1 MPKFQLVCNFSIV
14 ELRYVCSYLYCTC
27 MYTHVKPSSYTFN
40 FAYKQKV
47 QQWLRKVFDGASV
60 PEYSSTDGRV
70 LDALYDMAQRSE
82 ERSRQLAILTR
93 DMEQKIA
100 EYDSESMFRI
110 SSAIHNVMIV
120 CVNTS
125 QP

>member
-1 MPKFQLVCNFSIV
+1 MCAHMSDVPRVRFCL
-14 ELRYVCSYLYCTC
+14 
-27 MYTHVKPSSYTFN
+27 H
-40 FAYKQKV
+40 KQKV
-47 QQWLRKVFDGASV
+47 QQWLRKIFDGASV

-93 DMEQKIA
+93 DLEQKIA

-110 SSAIHNVMIV
+110 SSAIIFAYRTMII
-120 CVNTS
+120 CVNTN